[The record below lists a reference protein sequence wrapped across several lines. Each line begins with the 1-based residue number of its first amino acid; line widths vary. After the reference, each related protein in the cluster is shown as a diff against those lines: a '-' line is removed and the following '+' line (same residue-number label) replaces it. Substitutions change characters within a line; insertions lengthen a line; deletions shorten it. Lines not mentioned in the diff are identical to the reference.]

1 MTATTAIGLGK
12 GLGLFFA
19 WVDTKLREHYNPKS
33 KQTPAKQTPAPTD
46 LASVSAVFFDKNY
59 IRNLK
64 A

>member
-1 MTATTAIGLGK
+1 MTAITAIGLGK

-33 KQTPAKQTPAPTD
+33 KQAPAPPD
-46 LASVSAVFFDKNY
+46 LSSVSALFFDKDY

-64 A
+64 SS

>member
-12 GLGLFFA
+12 GLGLFLV

-33 KQTPAKQTPAPTD
+33 KQAPTPTD

-59 IRNLK
+59 IRSLK